1 VDDMAR
7 KMTDIG
13 MLGVDATYILV
24 VFMIVSLTRL
34 PYEGARDVL
43 S

>member
-1 VDDMAR
+1 VDGLAR
-7 KMTDIG
+7 KMTGIG
-13 MLGVDATYILV
+13 IMGLNATYILV
-24 VFMIVSLTRL
+24 VFVIVSLTRL